1 MIHWYDRKE
10 ADLNITVVSM
20 HNGELDNETNR
31 KMKRISEQSYHRSLV
46 QSVDSSRSLLRERMN
61 PTFCENKQ

>member
-46 QSVDSSRSLLRERMN
+46 Q
-61 PTFCENKQ
+61 P